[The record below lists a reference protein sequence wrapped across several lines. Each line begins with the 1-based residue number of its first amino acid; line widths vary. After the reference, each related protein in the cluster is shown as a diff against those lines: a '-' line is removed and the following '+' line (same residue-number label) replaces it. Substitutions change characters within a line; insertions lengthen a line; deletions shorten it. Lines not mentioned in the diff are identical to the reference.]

1 MNSKFGADI
10 TGLRFGRL
18 IAQWP
23 AGTAGSAAHPKIV
36 WLYLCDCGSLKFARR
51 SNVVSGHVRSCGCY
65 ARESRLRCRR
75 THGLRFSPQYS
86 MWYDAKKRAE
96 AKNIPFN
103 ITPQDIVIPKICPL
117 LRIRLFPSK
126 GQPGRNSPS
135 LDRIKPARGYV
146 KGNIRVISYKANSM
160 KSDSTLKEFERL
172 ARNWRKLCE

>member
-1 MNSKFGADI
+1 
-10 TGLRFGRL
+10 
-18 IAQWP
+18 
-23 AGTAGSAAHPKIV
+23 
-36 WLYLCDCGSLKFARR
+36 
-51 SNVVSGHVRSCGCY
+51 
-65 ARESRLRCRR
+65 
-75 THGLRFSPQYS
+75 
-86 MWYDAKKRAE
+86 MWCDAKKRAE